1 MKRLTRRDALVACC
15 AAAPLAGTAQQTTP
29 PIGRFTSAVR
39 AYSTNSYWIE
49 GIDGVVLV
57 DTQFLPSDAMRF
69 ADEAERRSGKP
80 ARLAI
85 VLHPN
90 PDKFNGCA
98 ALQARGVR
106 VITSA
111 QVAALIPSVHAL
123 RLAWYLDDFK
133 PDYPQP
139 VPRPEVFGERSTML
153 RVAGLDLGLHVLDGA
168 GCSASHLALKVGDA
182 LFVGDLVAS
191 RGHAWLE
198 LAQFDP
204 WLGCLNELEALRPAR
219 VYVGRGEPGG
229 AELIAAQRQ
238 YLQRVRAI
246 VREAE
251 PQGELGRFTR
261 WRLKQRIVEAFPGYE
276 WDAFVWESLP
286 EIWRQLQKKNT

>member
-15 AAAPLAGTAQQTTP
+15 AALPLAGTAQQATP

-49 GIDGVVLV
+49 GSDGVVLV
-57 DTQFLPSDAMRF
+57 DTQFLPSDATRF
-69 ADEAERRSGKP
+69 ADEAQRRSGKP
-80 ARLAI
+80 AKLAI

-106 VITSA
+106 VITGA

-123 RLAWYLDDFK
+123 RLTWFLDDFK
-133 PDYPQP
+133 PDYPQA
-139 VPRPEVFGERSTML
+139 VPRPEVFGEHTTTL
-153 RVAGLDLGLHVLDGA
+153 RVAGLDLGLHVLGGA
-168 GCSASHLALKVGDA
+168 GCSGAHLALKVGDA

-191 RGHAWLE
+191 RGHGWME

-204 WLGCLNELEALRPAR
+204 WLERLNELEALRPAR
-219 VYVGRGEPGG
+219 IYVGRGEPGG

-246 VREAE
+246 VREAK

-286 EIWRQLQKKNT
+286 EIWRQLQKNA